1 VTTITARR
9 VRSRRADATGRA
21 AEVAGALVG
30 NVGRGLPGI
39 AGPLLV
45 CYGLFEIYR
54 PVAFIAA
61 GVFLLLLDRRIP

>member
-1 VTTITARR
+1 MSAITARR
-9 VRSRRADATGRA
+9 RFRLSAMVGAV
-21 AEVAGALVG
+21 AELAGALFG
-30 NVGRGLPGI
+30 NVGRGLPGL

-61 GVFLLLLDRRIP
+61 GVFLLLLDRRMP